1 MNWDIFITK
10 IKHRDWIISKKGREM
25 KIKELVSLGV
35 FLIGFLFS
43 GFDFGHCEEE
53 FPEWVPR
60 EVIEKAQEF
69 LISDKTSS
77 EFLFDMSNKEL
88 SKCTLRYP
96 FKIVRVDYDNY
107 TEGDDIKNY
116 FEGLRSSGDK
126 SYGHGFGLYLNDK
139 RQGTI
144 EIGYNKKGMLSII
157 GSSRIMPEAEDWLA
171 AIYQKYP
178 SDSGYKII
186 RDVIKPAFFVE
197 KNKEIVQVMTCS
209 APEGIRFSN
218 PEQHMLEVKKDLIER
233 RKKVHLKSHLENQ

>member
-1 MNWDIFITK
+1 MGTK
-10 IKHRDWIISKKGREM
+10 KLI
-25 KIKELVSLGV
+25 LVGV
-35 FLIGFLFS
+35 LLIGFLFS
-43 GFDFGHCEEE
+43 AMDFGFCEDE
-53 FPEWVPR
+53 FPEWVPKEMIERAR
-60 EVIEKAQEF
+60 EALV
-69 LISDKTSS
+69 SDKTSS
-77 EFLFDMSNKEL
+77 EFLFDMSNEEL

-116 FEGLRSSGDK
+116 LEGLRSSGDK
-126 SYGHGFGLYLNDK
+126 SYGYGFGLYLNDK

-178 SDSGYKII
+178 SDSGYTII
-186 RDVIKPAFFVE
+186 RDVLKPAFFVE

-218 PEQHMLEVKKDLIER
+218 PEQHMLEVKKGLIEG